1 MLRVLFYFTY
11 LFFMMLEIKPRPSH
25 MPGKYSGSKG
35 VGKEREL
42 HPQSHA
48 VYSKLLHYGTVYYAA
63 YCCK

>member
-1 MLRVLFYFTY
+1 
-11 LFFMMLEIKPRPSH
+11 MMLEIKPRPSH